1 MSHIYL
7 LVFHLLGAAI
17 WTGGHLV
24 LATRV
29 LPKALAERSAERV
42 LAFERAFE
50 PVGLVALAVQV
61 VTGIL
66 LALDFGDVST
76 WFSAVDGIQRAVLL
90 KLGLLLVTVLLALH
104 ARLRLIPRLTD
115 DRLGPLAWHIVSI
128 TVVGVAMMVG
138 GVLFRIGGL

>member
-7 LVFHLLGAAI
+7 LIFHLFAAAI

-24 LATRV
+24 LATRI
-29 LPKALAERSAERV
+29 LPKALTERNADPI

-50 PVGLVALAVQV
+50 PLGLAALVVLAV
-61 VTGIL
+61 TGVL
-66 LALDFGDVST
+66 LALDFGDVAT
-76 WFSAVDGIQRAVLL
+76 WFSAVDGIQKAVLL

-104 ARLRLIPRLTD
+104 GRLRLIPRVRN
-115 DRLGPLAWHIVSI
+115 DRLGPLAWHIVSV
-128 TVVGVAMMVG
+128 TAVGVALVVG